1 MTLIIDMRSPEERRA
16 AAMADTEEA
25 RTRAARLRQ
34 LETHK
39 TATAGVLEGLEL
51 DLKRR
56 RDPLEKRLDELKAA
70 SSTLDMLIGE
80 TMDAITALE
89 NEMAPAI
96 NAAEADANAAD
107 TAHWEETRA
116 GR

>member
-1 MTLIIDMRSPEERRA
+1 MTIIIDLRSPEERRA
-16 AAMADTEEA
+16 AAIADTEEA
-25 RTRAARLRQ
+25 KARAARLRM

-39 TATAGVLEGLEL
+39 AATAGVLEGLEL
-51 DLKRR
+51 DLKQR

-80 TMDAITALE
+80 TMDAITAVE

-96 NAAEADANAAD
+96 AAAEADANAAD
-107 TAHWEETRA
+107 AEHWTAWRESK
-116 GR
+116 

>member
-1 MTLIIDMRSPEERRA
+1 MTLVIDMRSPDERRA
-16 AAMADTEEA
+16 AEIADTEEA
-25 RTRAARLRQ
+25 RARAARLRQ

-39 TATAGVLEGLEL
+39 AATAGVLEGLEL
-51 DLKRR
+51 ELKRR

-70 SSTLDMLIGE
+70 LSTIDMLIGE

-96 NAAEADANAAD
+96 AAAEADDNAAD
-107 TAHWEETRA
+107 AEHWEALRA
-116 GR
+116 GK